1 MERNNMNFSELFGNA
16 QWVTCDSGC
25 TSPVIKGGF
34 FIEEPKKAEIT
45 ICGLGFFRLWIN
57 GREVSKDKFVPVNS
71 QYCKRDLTAFE
82 YPILDELSYRTYA
95 VRYDISK
102 FVVDGKN
109 DIRVILGCGWFAQQ
123 KRSAEGFAKYG
134 DIKLCYKIDTEN
146 KSGKKYTFVSDENL
160 EWKQSRIIE
169 NNIYF
174 GEVHDMS
181 LADELTANSGFQN
194 VIKAPAHETQFFIQ
208 DCPADRAE
216 RAIKPAKLFDLGE
229 VSIYDMGENISGYP
243 VVAATVD
250 GANITVRCSEE
261 INPDGT
267 LNFDSCDRGQIQK
280 DEYRNAKKGEEC
292 MPWFTWHGFRYF
304 ELTNN
309 AEPVRC
315 EVIHSDCAVT
325 SSFESGSEMLNWLYD
340 AYIRTQLSN
349 MHSGVPSDCPHIE
362 RLGYTGDGQLCCEA
376 AMMLLD
382 SQKFYKKW
390 LEDISDCQ
398 SIGNGHVQHTAPFM
412 GGGGGPAGWG
422 GAIAVVPYE
431 MYKIYGDKET
441 FRRYLPKILRYFD
454 YLDSRSSGGLV
465 CREEEGGWC
474 LGDWCPPEQITICEP
489 FVNTALYVKQMMMTK
504 EASEAI
510 GESETA
516 AMLEKRIEEKKQAI
530 LNAYYS
536 PQTGSFIGDAQ
547 GANSFAI
554 DIGLGGERAFNN
566 TKKKY
571 DAADAFDTGIFG
583 TDILTRVLFERGC
596 ADTAFRL
603 LTSTGK
609 GSFHN
614 MKKQGATTIWEN
626 WDGERSH
633 SHPMFGAV
641 TRYLF
646 SFILGITQE
655 KNSAGYEK
663 IVIAPQIPDGLNRAS
678 GHITTVRGEIAVSFV
693 RTERE
698 MDFYVTVPQ
707 KAWFT
712 YGSDCEYELWEGE
725 NHIHIDFEE

>member
-1 MERNNMNFSELFGNA
+1 
-16 QWVTCDSGC
+16 
-25 TSPVIKGGF
+25 
-34 FIEEPKKAEIT
+34 
-45 ICGLGFFRLWIN
+45 
-57 GREVSKDKFVPVNS
+57 
-71 QYCKRDLTAFE
+71 
-82 YPILDELSYRTYA
+82 
-95 VRYDISK
+95 
-102 FVVDGKN
+102 
-109 DIRVILGCGWFAQQ
+109 
-123 KRSAEGFAKYG
+123 
-134 DIKLCYKIDTEN
+134 
-146 KSGKKYTFVSDENL
+146 
-160 EWKQSRIIE
+160 
-169 NNIYF
+169 
-174 GEVHDMS
+174 MS

-194 VIKAPAHETQFFIQ
+194 VIKAPAHETQFFVQ
-208 DCPADRAE
+208 DCPADRVE
-216 RAIKPAKLFDLGE
+216 RVIKPVKLFDLDE

-309 AEPVRC
+309 AKPVRC
-315 EVIHSDCAVT
+315 EVVHSNCAVT
-325 SSFESGSEMLNWLYD
+325 SSFESDSEMLNWLYD

-398 SIGNGHVQHTAPFM
+398 SVGNGHVQHTAPFM

-474 LGDWCPPEQITICEP
+474 LGDWCPPEPITICEP

-547 GANSFAI
+547 GANSFAV

-566 TKKKY
+566 TKRKY

-609 GSFHN
+609 GSFYN

-678 GHITTVRGEIAVSFV
+678 GHITTVRGKIAVSFI

>member
-1 MERNNMNFSELFGNA
+1 
-16 QWVTCDSGC
+16 
-25 TSPVIKGGF
+25 
-34 FIEEPKKAEIT
+34 
-45 ICGLGFFRLWIN
+45 
-57 GREVSKDKFVPVNS
+57 
-71 QYCKRDLTAFE
+71 
-82 YPILDELSYRTYA
+82 
-95 VRYDISK
+95 
-102 FVVDGKN
+102 
-109 DIRVILGCGWFAQQ
+109 
-123 KRSAEGFAKYG
+123 
-134 DIKLCYKIDTEN
+134 
-146 KSGKKYTFVSDENL
+146 
-160 EWKQSRIIE
+160 
-169 NNIYF
+169 
-174 GEVHDMS
+174 MS
-181 LADELTANSGFQN
+181 LADELTSNSGFQN
-194 VIKAPAHETQFFIQ
+194 VIKAPAHETQFFVQ
-208 DCPADRAE
+208 DCLADRVE

-250 GANITVRCSEE
+250 GADITVRCSEE

-315 EVIHSDCAVT
+315 EVVHSDCAVT
-325 SSFESGSEMLNWLYD
+325 SSFESDSEMLNWLYD

-398 SIGNGHVQHTAPFM
+398 SVGNGHVQHTAPFM

-474 LGDWCPPEQITICEP
+474 LGDWCTPEQITICEP

-547 GANSFAI
+547 GANSFAV

-596 ADTAFRL
+596 ADTAFHL

-609 GSFHN
+609 GSFYN

-678 GHITTVRGEIAVSFV
+678 GHITTVRGEIAVSFI

-707 KAWFT
+707 KSWFT
-712 YGSDCEYELWEGE
+712 YGGDCEYELWEGE

>member
-1 MERNNMNFSELFGNA
+1 
-16 QWVTCDSGC
+16 
-25 TSPVIKGGF
+25 
-34 FIEEPKKAEIT
+34 
-45 ICGLGFFRLWIN
+45 
-57 GREVSKDKFVPVNS
+57 
-71 QYCKRDLTAFE
+71 
-82 YPILDELSYRTYA
+82 
-95 VRYDISK
+95 
-102 FVVDGKN
+102 
-109 DIRVILGCGWFAQQ
+109 
-123 KRSAEGFAKYG
+123 
-134 DIKLCYKIDTEN
+134 
-146 KSGKKYTFVSDENL
+146 
-160 EWKQSRIIE
+160 
-169 NNIYF
+169 
-174 GEVHDMS
+174 MS

-194 VIKAPAHETQFFIQ
+194 VIKAPAHETQFFVQ

-216 RAIKPAKLFDLGE
+216 RAIKPVKLFDLGE
-229 VSIYDMGENISGYP
+229 VSIYNMGENISGYP

-315 EVIHSDCAVT
+315 EVVHSDCAVT
-325 SSFESGSEMLNWLYD
+325 SSFESDSEMLNWLYD

-530 LNAYYS
+530 LNVYYS

-547 GANSFAI
+547 GSNSFAV

-609 GSFHN
+609 GSFYN

>member
-1 MERNNMNFSELFGNA
+1 
-16 QWVTCDSGC
+16 
-25 TSPVIKGGF
+25 
-34 FIEEPKKAEIT
+34 
-45 ICGLGFFRLWIN
+45 
-57 GREVSKDKFVPVNS
+57 
-71 QYCKRDLTAFE
+71 
-82 YPILDELSYRTYA
+82 
-95 VRYDISK
+95 
-102 FVVDGKN
+102 
-109 DIRVILGCGWFAQQ
+109 
-123 KRSAEGFAKYG
+123 
-134 DIKLCYKIDTEN
+134 
-146 KSGKKYTFVSDENL
+146 
-160 EWKQSRIIE
+160 
-169 NNIYF
+169 
-174 GEVHDMS
+174 MS

-194 VIKAPAHETQFFIQ
+194 VIKAPAHETQFFVQ

-216 RAIKPAKLFDLGE
+216 RAIKPVKLFDLGE
-229 VSIYDMGENISGYP
+229 VSIYNMGENISGYP

-315 EVIHSDCAVT
+315 EVVHSDCAVT
-325 SSFESGSEMLNWLYD
+325 SSFESDSEMLNWLYD

-349 MHSGVPSDCPHIE
+349 MHSGVPSDCSHIE

-547 GANSFAI
+547 GSNSFAV

-609 GSFHN
+609 GSFYN

>member
-1 MERNNMNFSELFGNA
+1 
-16 QWVTCDSGC
+16 
-25 TSPVIKGGF
+25 
-34 FIEEPKKAEIT
+34 
-45 ICGLGFFRLWIN
+45 
-57 GREVSKDKFVPVNS
+57 
-71 QYCKRDLTAFE
+71 
-82 YPILDELSYRTYA
+82 
-95 VRYDISK
+95 
-102 FVVDGKN
+102 
-109 DIRVILGCGWFAQQ
+109 
-123 KRSAEGFAKYG
+123 
-134 DIKLCYKIDTEN
+134 
-146 KSGKKYTFVSDENL
+146 
-160 EWKQSRIIE
+160 
-169 NNIYF
+169 
-174 GEVHDMS
+174 
-181 LADELTANSGFQN
+181 
-194 VIKAPAHETQFFIQ
+194 
-208 DCPADRAE
+208 
-216 RAIKPAKLFDLGE
+216 
-229 VSIYDMGENISGYP
+229 
-243 VVAATVD
+243 
-250 GANITVRCSEE
+250 
-261 INPDGT
+261 
-267 LNFDSCDRGQIQK
+267 
-280 DEYRNAKKGEEC
+280 
-292 MPWFTWHGFRYF
+292 
-304 ELTNN
+304 
-309 AEPVRC
+309 
-315 EVIHSDCAVT
+315 
-325 SSFESGSEMLNWLYD
+325 
-340 AYIRTQLSN
+340 
-349 MHSGVPSDCPHIE
+349 
-362 RLGYTGDGQLCCEA
+362 
-376 AMMLLD
+376 MMLLD

-547 GANSFAI
+547 GANSFAV

-596 ADTAFRL
+596 VGTAFHL

-609 GSFHN
+609 GSFYN

-663 IVIAPQIPDGLNRAS
+663 IVIAPQIPDRLNRAS
-678 GHITTVRGEIAVSFV
+678 GHITTVRGEIAVSFI

>member
-1 MERNNMNFSELFGNA
+1 
-16 QWVTCDSGC
+16 
-25 TSPVIKGGF
+25 
-34 FIEEPKKAEIT
+34 
-45 ICGLGFFRLWIN
+45 
-57 GREVSKDKFVPVNS
+57 
-71 QYCKRDLTAFE
+71 
-82 YPILDELSYRTYA
+82 
-95 VRYDISK
+95 
-102 FVVDGKN
+102 
-109 DIRVILGCGWFAQQ
+109 
-123 KRSAEGFAKYG
+123 
-134 DIKLCYKIDTEN
+134 
-146 KSGKKYTFVSDENL
+146 
-160 EWKQSRIIE
+160 
-169 NNIYF
+169 
-174 GEVHDMS
+174 MS

-194 VIKAPAHETQFFIQ
+194 VIKAPAHETQFFVQ

-216 RAIKPAKLFDLGE
+216 RAIKPVKLFDLGE
-229 VSIYDMGENISGYP
+229 VSIYNMGENISGYP

-315 EVIHSDCAVT
+315 EVVHSDCAVT
-325 SSFESGSEMLNWLYD
+325 SSFESDSEMLNWLYD

-547 GANSFAI
+547 GSNSFAV

-609 GSFHN
+609 GSFYN

-626 WDGERSH
+626 SDGERSH

>member
-1 MERNNMNFSELFGNA
+1 
-16 QWVTCDSGC
+16 
-25 TSPVIKGGF
+25 
-34 FIEEPKKAEIT
+34 
-45 ICGLGFFRLWIN
+45 
-57 GREVSKDKFVPVNS
+57 
-71 QYCKRDLTAFE
+71 
-82 YPILDELSYRTYA
+82 
-95 VRYDISK
+95 
-102 FVVDGKN
+102 
-109 DIRVILGCGWFAQQ
+109 
-123 KRSAEGFAKYG
+123 
-134 DIKLCYKIDTEN
+134 
-146 KSGKKYTFVSDENL
+146 
-160 EWKQSRIIE
+160 
-169 NNIYF
+169 
-174 GEVHDMS
+174 MS

-315 EVIHSDCAVT
+315 EVVHSDCAVT
-325 SSFESGSEMLNWLYD
+325 SSFESDSEMLNWLYD

-547 GANSFAI
+547 GANSFAV

-596 ADTAFRL
+596 ADTAFHL

-609 GSFHN
+609 GSFYN

-707 KAWFT
+707 KSWFT
-712 YGSDCEYELWEGE
+712 YGSDCEYELWKGE

>member
-1 MERNNMNFSELFGNA
+1 
-16 QWVTCDSGC
+16 
-25 TSPVIKGGF
+25 
-34 FIEEPKKAEIT
+34 
-45 ICGLGFFRLWIN
+45 
-57 GREVSKDKFVPVNS
+57 
-71 QYCKRDLTAFE
+71 
-82 YPILDELSYRTYA
+82 
-95 VRYDISK
+95 
-102 FVVDGKN
+102 
-109 DIRVILGCGWFAQQ
+109 
-123 KRSAEGFAKYG
+123 
-134 DIKLCYKIDTEN
+134 
-146 KSGKKYTFVSDENL
+146 
-160 EWKQSRIIE
+160 
-169 NNIYF
+169 
-174 GEVHDMS
+174 MS

-194 VIKAPAHETQFFIQ
+194 VIKAPAHETQFFVQ

-315 EVIHSDCAVT
+315 EVVHSDCAVT
-325 SSFESGSEMLNWLYD
+325 SSFESDSEMLNWLYD

-398 SIGNGHVQHTAPFM
+398 SVENGHIQHTAPFM

-516 AMLEKRIEEKKQAI
+516 VMLEKRIEEKKQAI

-547 GANSFAI
+547 GANSFAV

-596 ADTAFRL
+596 ADTAFHL

-609 GSFHN
+609 GSFYN

-678 GHITTVRGEIAVSFV
+678 GHITTVRGEIAVSFI

-707 KAWFT
+707 KSWFT

>member
-1 MERNNMNFSELFGNA
+1 
-16 QWVTCDSGC
+16 
-25 TSPVIKGGF
+25 
-34 FIEEPKKAEIT
+34 
-45 ICGLGFFRLWIN
+45 
-57 GREVSKDKFVPVNS
+57 
-71 QYCKRDLTAFE
+71 
-82 YPILDELSYRTYA
+82 
-95 VRYDISK
+95 
-102 FVVDGKN
+102 
-109 DIRVILGCGWFAQQ
+109 
-123 KRSAEGFAKYG
+123 
-134 DIKLCYKIDTEN
+134 
-146 KSGKKYTFVSDENL
+146 
-160 EWKQSRIIE
+160 
-169 NNIYF
+169 
-174 GEVHDMS
+174 MS

-194 VIKAPAHETQFFIQ
+194 VIKAPAHETQFFVQ

-216 RAIKPAKLFDLGE
+216 RAIKPVKLFDLGE
-229 VSIYDMGENISGYP
+229 VSIYNMGENISGYP

-315 EVIHSDCAVT
+315 EVVHSDCAVT
-325 SSFESGSEMLNWLYD
+325 SSFESDSEMLNWLYD

-547 GANSFAI
+547 GSNSFAV
-554 DIGLGGERAFNN
+554 DIGLGGEHAFNN

-609 GSFHN
+609 GSFYN

>member
-1 MERNNMNFSELFGNA
+1 
-16 QWVTCDSGC
+16 
-25 TSPVIKGGF
+25 
-34 FIEEPKKAEIT
+34 
-45 ICGLGFFRLWIN
+45 
-57 GREVSKDKFVPVNS
+57 
-71 QYCKRDLTAFE
+71 
-82 YPILDELSYRTYA
+82 
-95 VRYDISK
+95 
-102 FVVDGKN
+102 
-109 DIRVILGCGWFAQQ
+109 
-123 KRSAEGFAKYG
+123 
-134 DIKLCYKIDTEN
+134 
-146 KSGKKYTFVSDENL
+146 
-160 EWKQSRIIE
+160 
-169 NNIYF
+169 
-174 GEVHDMS
+174 MS

-194 VIKAPAHETQFFIQ
+194 VIKAPAHETQFFVQ

-216 RAIKPAKLFDLGE
+216 RAIKPVKLFDLGE
-229 VSIYDMGENISGYP
+229 VSIYNMGENISGYP

-315 EVIHSDCAVT
+315 EVVHSDCAVT
-325 SSFESGSEMLNWLYD
+325 SSFESDSEMLNWLYD

-547 GANSFAI
+547 GSNSFAV

-609 GSFHN
+609 GSFYN
-614 MKKQGATTIWEN
+614 MKTQGATTIWEN

>member
-1 MERNNMNFSELFGNA
+1 
-16 QWVTCDSGC
+16 
-25 TSPVIKGGF
+25 
-34 FIEEPKKAEIT
+34 
-45 ICGLGFFRLWIN
+45 
-57 GREVSKDKFVPVNS
+57 
-71 QYCKRDLTAFE
+71 
-82 YPILDELSYRTYA
+82 
-95 VRYDISK
+95 
-102 FVVDGKN
+102 
-109 DIRVILGCGWFAQQ
+109 
-123 KRSAEGFAKYG
+123 
-134 DIKLCYKIDTEN
+134 
-146 KSGKKYTFVSDENL
+146 
-160 EWKQSRIIE
+160 
-169 NNIYF
+169 
-174 GEVHDMS
+174 MS

-194 VIKAPAHETQFFIQ
+194 VIKASAHETQFFVQ

-216 RAIKPAKLFDLGE
+216 RAIKPVKLFDLGE
-229 VSIYDMGENISGYP
+229 VSIYNMGENISGYP

-315 EVIHSDCAVT
+315 EVVHSDCAVT
-325 SSFESGSEMLNWLYD
+325 SSFESDSEMLNWLYD

-547 GANSFAI
+547 GSNSFAV

-609 GSFHN
+609 GSFYN

>member
-1 MERNNMNFSELFGNA
+1 
-16 QWVTCDSGC
+16 
-25 TSPVIKGGF
+25 
-34 FIEEPKKAEIT
+34 
-45 ICGLGFFRLWIN
+45 
-57 GREVSKDKFVPVNS
+57 
-71 QYCKRDLTAFE
+71 
-82 YPILDELSYRTYA
+82 
-95 VRYDISK
+95 
-102 FVVDGKN
+102 
-109 DIRVILGCGWFAQQ
+109 
-123 KRSAEGFAKYG
+123 
-134 DIKLCYKIDTEN
+134 
-146 KSGKKYTFVSDENL
+146 
-160 EWKQSRIIE
+160 
-169 NNIYF
+169 
-174 GEVHDMS
+174 MS

-194 VIKAPAHETQFFIQ
+194 VIKAPAHETQFFVQ
-208 DCPADRAE
+208 DCPADRVE
-216 RAIKPAKLFDLGE
+216 RVIKPAKLFDLGE
-229 VSIYDMGENISGYP
+229 VSIYDMGENVSGYP
-243 VVAATVD
+243 VIAATVD
-250 GANITVRCSEE
+250 GADITVRCSEE

-280 DEYRNAKKGEEC
+280 DEYRNAKKGEGC

-315 EVIHSDCAVT
+315 EVVHSDCAVT
-325 SSFESGSEMLNWLYD
+325 SSFESDSEMLNWLYD

-609 GSFHN
+609 GSFYN

-678 GHITTVRGEIAVSFV
+678 GHITTVRGEIAVSFI

-707 KAWFT
+707 KSWFT

>member
-1 MERNNMNFSELFGNA
+1 
-16 QWVTCDSGC
+16 
-25 TSPVIKGGF
+25 
-34 FIEEPKKAEIT
+34 
-45 ICGLGFFRLWIN
+45 
-57 GREVSKDKFVPVNS
+57 
-71 QYCKRDLTAFE
+71 
-82 YPILDELSYRTYA
+82 
-95 VRYDISK
+95 
-102 FVVDGKN
+102 
-109 DIRVILGCGWFAQQ
+109 
-123 KRSAEGFAKYG
+123 
-134 DIKLCYKIDTEN
+134 
-146 KSGKKYTFVSDENL
+146 
-160 EWKQSRIIE
+160 
-169 NNIYF
+169 
-174 GEVHDMS
+174 MS
-181 LADELTANSGFQN
+181 LSDELTANSGFQN
-194 VIKAPAHETQFFIQ
+194 VIKAPAHETQFFVQ

-216 RAIKPAKLFDLGE
+216 RVIKPVKLFDLGE

-292 MPWFTWHGFRYF
+292 MPWFIWHGFRYF

-309 AEPVRC
+309 ANPVRC
-315 EVIHSDCAVT
+315 EVVHSDCAVT
-325 SSFESGSEMLNWLYD
+325 SSFESDSEMLNWLYD

-474 LGDWCPPEQITICEP
+474 LGDWCPPEPITICEP

-547 GANSFAI
+547 GANSFAV

-566 TKKKY
+566 TKRKY

-609 GSFHN
+609 GSFYN

-678 GHITTVRGEIAVSFV
+678 GHITTVRGKIAVSFI

>member
-1 MERNNMNFSELFGNA
+1 
-16 QWVTCDSGC
+16 
-25 TSPVIKGGF
+25 
-34 FIEEPKKAEIT
+34 
-45 ICGLGFFRLWIN
+45 
-57 GREVSKDKFVPVNS
+57 
-71 QYCKRDLTAFE
+71 
-82 YPILDELSYRTYA
+82 
-95 VRYDISK
+95 
-102 FVVDGKN
+102 
-109 DIRVILGCGWFAQQ
+109 
-123 KRSAEGFAKYG
+123 
-134 DIKLCYKIDTEN
+134 
-146 KSGKKYTFVSDENL
+146 
-160 EWKQSRIIE
+160 
-169 NNIYF
+169 
-174 GEVHDMS
+174 MS

-194 VIKAPAHETQFFIQ
+194 VIKAPAHETQFFVQ
-208 DCPADRAE
+208 DYPADRAE
-216 RAIKPAKLFDLGE
+216 RAIKPVKLFDLGE
-229 VSIYDMGENISGYP
+229 VSIYNMGENISGYP

-315 EVIHSDCAVT
+315 EVVHSDCAVT
-325 SSFESGSEMLNWLYD
+325 SSFESDSEMLNWLYD

-547 GANSFAI
+547 GSNSFAV

-609 GSFHN
+609 GSFYN

>member
-1 MERNNMNFSELFGNA
+1 
-16 QWVTCDSGC
+16 
-25 TSPVIKGGF
+25 
-34 FIEEPKKAEIT
+34 
-45 ICGLGFFRLWIN
+45 
-57 GREVSKDKFVPVNS
+57 
-71 QYCKRDLTAFE
+71 
-82 YPILDELSYRTYA
+82 
-95 VRYDISK
+95 
-102 FVVDGKN
+102 
-109 DIRVILGCGWFAQQ
+109 
-123 KRSAEGFAKYG
+123 
-134 DIKLCYKIDTEN
+134 
-146 KSGKKYTFVSDENL
+146 
-160 EWKQSRIIE
+160 
-169 NNIYF
+169 
-174 GEVHDMS
+174 MS

-243 VVAATVD
+243 VVSATVD

-280 DEYRNAKKGEEC
+280 DEYRNAKEGEEC

-315 EVIHSDCAVT
+315 EVVHSDCAVT
-325 SSFESGSEMLNWLYD
+325 SSFESDSEMLNWLYD

-398 SIGNGHVQHTAPFM
+398 SVGNGHVQHTAPFM

-454 YLDSRSSGGLV
+454 YLDSRSSGDLV

-547 GANSFAI
+547 GANSFAV

-596 ADTAFRL
+596 ADTAFHL

-609 GSFHN
+609 GSFYN

-655 KNSAGYEK
+655 KNSTGYEK

-678 GHITTVRGEIAVSFV
+678 GHITTVRGKIAVSFV

-712 YGSDCEYELWEGE
+712 YGSDCEYELWEGK
-725 NHIHIDFEE
+725 NHIHIDFKE

>member
-1 MERNNMNFSELFGNA
+1 
-16 QWVTCDSGC
+16 
-25 TSPVIKGGF
+25 
-34 FIEEPKKAEIT
+34 
-45 ICGLGFFRLWIN
+45 
-57 GREVSKDKFVPVNS
+57 
-71 QYCKRDLTAFE
+71 
-82 YPILDELSYRTYA
+82 
-95 VRYDISK
+95 
-102 FVVDGKN
+102 
-109 DIRVILGCGWFAQQ
+109 
-123 KRSAEGFAKYG
+123 
-134 DIKLCYKIDTEN
+134 
-146 KSGKKYTFVSDENL
+146 
-160 EWKQSRIIE
+160 
-169 NNIYF
+169 
-174 GEVHDMS
+174 MS

-216 RAIKPAKLFDLGE
+216 RVIKPAKLFDLGE

-309 AEPVRC
+309 AKPVRC
-315 EVIHSDCAVT
+315 EVVHSDCAVT
-325 SSFESGSEMLNWLYD
+325 SAFESDSEMLNWLYD

-382 SQKFYKKW
+382 SQKFYQKW

-398 SIGNGHVQHTAPFM
+398 STDNGHVQHTAPFM

-431 MYKIYGDKET
+431 MYKIYGDEET

-474 LGDWCPPEQITICEP
+474 LGDWCPPESITICEP

-510 GESETA
+510 GENETA

-547 GANSFAI
+547 GANSFAV

-596 ADTAFRL
+596 ADTAFHL

-609 GSFHN
+609 GSFYN

-678 GHITTVRGEIAVSFV
+678 GHITTVRGEIAVSFI